1 MPKKFLAISIIV
13 LFLGAGLVGL
23 WYFQR
28 NNYSK
33 EILKIEILGPEVTQA
48 GEEIEY
54 LVRYK
59 NNGDIV
65 LENPELV
72 FEYPKYSI
80 PENNGALRVAEK
92 VEDIYPGQEKSFK
105 FRARLLG
112 KENEIV
118 TANAWLNYQ
127 PKNLKAHYESKT
139 TFSTQVKFVPLTFE
153 FDLASKIE
161 TGQKLNFSLNYFS
174 NFDCELSDLRI
185 KLTYPE
191 DFLFEDSIP
200 QSLDKTEW
208 QVPLLSQVSGGR
220 IKIVGDIN
228 GDTGDQKVFKA
239 ELGIYIDGEIVI
251 LKEAAQSIQIIE
263 PAIYISQI
271 VNNSPNYIANPG
283 DLLHYEIF
291 FKNIG
296 KKSFLK
302 KFLLVKLDSEAFD
315 METLRSDKGEIGP
328 GDNSIIFDWKNIPK
342 LSFLDAGEEGQV
354 EFWIKVKDETFSQE
368 AKNLVLRDEVLIS
381 EAEKEFEIKLNS
393 KLTIL
398 QKAYFQEEFFGNSGP
413 LPPQVGEPTT
423 YTILWQA
430 KNYSNDLNNVKVKA
444 ILPSNVK
451 PTGNFFPEDSK
462 FTFDSVSREVIW
474 NIGEIDAYQGIGKI
488 PLTLAFQVSLTPDAS
503 QTGSTAILVE
513 RVEIV
518 GQDKFSEDILDSDA
532 LKIDTSLPDD
542 ESISG
547 QQAIV
552 INN

>member
-1 MPKKFLAISIIV
+1 MPKNFLTISTII
-13 LFLGAGLVGL
+13 LLLGAGLIGL

-65 LENPELV
+65 LENPELI

-92 VEDIYPGQEKSFK
+92 IEDMYPGQEKSFR

-139 TFSTQVKFVPLTFE
+139 TFSTQIKFVPLTFE

-185 KLTYPE
+185 KLIYPE

-200 QSLDKTEW
+200 QSLDQTEW

-220 IKIVGDIN
+220 IKILGNIDGDI
-228 GDTGDQKVFKA
+228 GDQKVFRA
-239 ELGIYIDGEIVI
+239 ELGIYIDGEVIV

-296 KKSFLK
+296 KKSFIK

-368 AKNLVLRDEVLIS
+368 AQNLVLRNEVLIS

-413 LPPQVGEPTT
+413 LPPQVGKSTT
-423 YTILWQA
+423 YTILWQT
-430 KNYSNDLNNVKVKA
+430 KNYSNDLSNVKVKA

-462 FTFDSVSREVIW
+462 FTFDSVSREIIW
-474 NIGEIDAYQGIGKI
+474 NIGDISAYQGIGKI
-488 PLTLAFQVSLTPDAS
+488 PLTLAFQVSLIPNANQIGGVAT
-503 QTGSTAILVE
+503 LVE
-513 RVEIV
+513 KVEIV
-518 GQDKFSEDILDSDA
+518 GQDKFSKDILNSDA

-542 ESISG
+542 ESVN
-547 QQAIV
+547 QQQGIV

>member
-1 MPKKFLAISIIV
+1 MPKNFLTISIIV
-13 LFLGAGLVGL
+13 LLLGAGLVGL

-28 NNYSK
+28 NHYSK

-200 QSLDKTEW
+200 QSLDETEW
-208 QVPLLSQVSGGR
+208 QIPLLSQVSGGR

-228 GDTGDQKVFKA
+228 GDTGDQKVFRA

-296 KKSFLK
+296 KKSFIK
-302 KFLLVKLDSEAFD
+302 KFLLVKLDSAAFD

-368 AKNLVLRDEVLIS
+368 AQNLVLRNEVLIS
-381 EAEKEFEIKLNS
+381 EAQKEFEIKLNS

-413 LPPQVGEPTT
+413 LPPQVGKATT

-430 KNYSNDLNNVKVKA
+430 KNYSNDLSNVKVKA
-444 ILPSNVK
+444 ILSSNVK

-462 FTFDSVSREVIW
+462 FTFDSVSREIIW
-474 NIGEIDAYQGIGKI
+474 NIGDIDAYQGTGKI
-488 PLTLAFQVSLTPDAS
+488 PLTLAFQVSLTPNAN
-503 QTGSTAILVE
+503 QIGGAAILVE
-513 RVEIV
+513 KVEIV
-518 GQDKFSEDILDSDA
+518 GQDKFSKDILNSDA

-542 ESISG
+542 ESVN
-547 QQAIV
+547 QQQGIV